1 MVAIFYLRW
10 SSNEQRQCQA
20 KCCLSSVLCSTWN
33 YTLLVIASSRG
44 PMNALNSYRI
54 ATSKKNY
61 SGYEQLSSFLDELFI
76 IQIPNMSL
84 SSNFN
89 QLASSGVEPETLQ
102 LNPDPFEQGWQNF
115 HLFVDFQHSEARIR
129 SLPVFRFSGFSRKIR
144 SRLKLFRHPACDK
157 KEKNVDFFLISY
169 VPDILVVS
177 MHSWITTLVI
187 SMVRLSVVPRFE
199 PRAAGWEARMLQ
211 LPTRMVRIS

>member
-44 PMNALNSYRI
+44 PINALNSYRI

-84 SSNFN
+84 SSDFN
-89 QLASSGVEPETLQ
+89 QLASSGIEPETLQ
-102 LNPDPFEQGWQNF
+102 PCSSTPTHSNK
-115 HLFVDFQHSEARIR
+115 VDKIFTYLLIFDVLKLGSGF
-129 SLPVFRFSGFSRKIR
+129 FRFSGF
-144 SRLKLFRHPACDK
+144 RLFPGKSVRGWNFFGTPPVIK
-157 KEKNVDFFLISY
+157 KKKMLIFF
-169 VPDILVVS
+169 
-177 MHSWITTLVI
+177 
-187 SMVRLSVVPRFE
+187 
-199 PRAAGWEARMLQ
+199 
-211 LPTRMVRIS
+211 